1 MAKHRC
7 IRPNKNCEWRD
18 KVITNGAYCIIL
30 SNERP
35 CIEEEVAMELV
46 EQRKVEG
53 REKIQWISKMIEEL
67 TAYLDKAP
75 NSDIMDR
82 VTDACGHLRKTR
94 IHLKQ
99 FYQLTDGE

>member
-1 MAKHRC
+1 MAKHHKC
-7 IRPNKNCEWRD
+7 IRPNKDCEWRD

-30 SNERP
+30 SEDKP
-35 CIEEEVAMELV
+35 CIEEEIKMEKI

-53 REKIQWISKMIEEL
+53 REKIQWITNMIEEL

-75 NSDIMDR
+75 NTDIMDR
-82 VTDACGHLRKTR
+82 VNDACGHLRKVR

-99 FYQLTDGE
+99 FYQLDNE

>member
-1 MAKHRC
+1 MTKHRC

-18 KVITNGAYCIIL
+18 KVIKDGAYCIIL

-53 REKIQWISKMIEEL
+53 REKIQWITKMIEEL

-75 NSDIMDR
+75 NTDIMDR
-82 VTDACGHLRKTR
+82 VNDACGHLRKTR
-94 IHLKQ
+94 VNLKQ
-99 FYQLTDGE
+99 FYQLNNE